1 MMIARWRFEAR
12 FGHKQEALDLS
23 KEWDEQIGA
32 QTNLDI
38 SARRIVT
45 GSVGA
50 KEALVEVEYPIADLG
65 ALQTFFD
72 KIATIQMHKDWGR
85 KMGEVI
91 VSGSTWWEV
100 YRVVD

>member
-1 MMIARWRFEAR
+1 MMIARWQFQAR
-12 FGHKQEALDLS
+12 FGRKQDAIDLS

-32 QTNLDI
+32 QTDLDVK
-38 SARRIVT
+38 SRRITT

-50 KEALVEVEYPIADLG
+50 KEALVEVEYAINGLGDL
-65 ALQTFFD
+65 QEFFD

-91 VSGSTWWEV
+91 VSGSTFWQV
-100 YRVVD
+100 LRVVE